1 MVSSLRPKQK
11 MSLTLRHTR
20 HAVAALFAVLA
31 ASAPTAQDMKSSGPP
46 RWFRGNTHT
55 HSLNS
60 DGDSTP
66 EDIARWYRE
75 HGYHFVVF
83 TDHEFITPVDGLNA
97 IIGAEGKFRV
107 LSGQEVTGR
116 FENLPV
122 HANGLGLMQVVLP
135 RTGTSPLDVLQ
146 KDLAA
151 IREAGGLPQINHP
164 NFGWALSGADLSKME
179 GTALLEIWNGH
190 PMVNNLGGGG
200 VASAEAMWDEA
211 LTAGRRLFA
220 VADDD
225 AHHFKRLDDPTAAA
239 PNRGWVMVRSAELTQ
254 ASIVDAL
261 GRGDFYASTGVTL
274 SDVQAT
280 AASLRVIIATTTYS
294 KYRVQFIGGSG
305 RVLAELTESPA
316 EYKFKGGEQYVRAR
330 VIESN
335 GKMAWTQPVLV
346 K

>member
-1 MVSSLRPKQK
+1 MSILSRPL
-11 MSLTLRHTR
+11 SIGLIAT
-20 HAVAALFAVLA
+20 VAAALVAVG
-31 ASAPTAQDMKSSGPP
+31 PEAQGVGPP

-97 IIGAEGKFRV
+97 VIGAHGKFLV
-107 LSGQEVTGR
+107 MSGQEVTGR
-116 FENLPV
+116 FNATPV
-122 HANGLGLMQVVLP
+122 HANGLGLTTVVMP
-135 RTGTSPLDVLQ
+135 RTGTAPLDVLQ
-146 KDLAA
+146 KDVAA
-151 IREAGGLPQINHP
+151 IREAGALPQINHP
-164 NFGWALSGADLSKME
+164 NFGWALTGADLSKVE

-225 AHHFKRLDDPTAAA
+225 AHHFKRLDDPEAAA
-239 PNRGWVMVRSAELTQ
+239 PNRGWVMVRSRDLTQ
-254 ASIVDAL
+254 AAIIDAM

-280 AASLRVIIATTTYS
+280 ATQLRVVIAPTTFS
-294 KYRVQFIGGSG
+294 KYRVQFIGAGG
-305 RVLAELTESPA
+305 RLLGEVTESPA
-316 EYKFKGGEQYVRAR
+316 EYTFKGNEQYVRAR

-335 GKMAWTQPVLV
+335 GKMAWTQPAFL